1 MRFPEINYYISLFT
15 GLSVK
20 DYLEGK
26 EGKHKEL
33 MYKSSKAGKKSGASG
48 GAGLVPGA
56 RSFFADG
63 EETSYVSED
72 IQVGF
77 GGRPRWGLGW
87 GMGIVRGHGNTQ

>member
-1 MRFPEINYYISLFT
+1 
-15 GLSVK
+15 
-20 DYLEGK
+20 
-26 EGKHKEL
+26 

-72 IQVGF
+72 MQVGF

-87 GMGIVRGHGNTQ
+87 GMGVVLRAWEYSFVGRYKPDIEL